1 MQVKAVNYF
10 LIALKAI
17 NSRWSI
23 KMTAHKA
30 LCNKYYTFK
39 QNCHTLI
46 LR

>member
-23 KMTAHKA
+23 KMTAHK
-30 LCNKYYTFK
+30 NSV
-39 QNCHTLI
+39 QQI
-46 LR
+46 LNI